1 MKIRVCDMCGDE
13 LEDDK
18 ILSKRYKV
26 KIKKIYT
33 SNGYLKNQKYDICDA
48 CMNNIAKKIRE
59 ETDETE
65 GET

>member
-1 MKIRVCDMCGDE
+1 MKIRICDLCSDE
-13 LEDDK
+13 LDDYK

-33 SNGYLKNQKYDICDA
+33 SDGYLKTKKYDICDA

-59 ETDETE
+59 ES
-65 GET
+65 GEVNE